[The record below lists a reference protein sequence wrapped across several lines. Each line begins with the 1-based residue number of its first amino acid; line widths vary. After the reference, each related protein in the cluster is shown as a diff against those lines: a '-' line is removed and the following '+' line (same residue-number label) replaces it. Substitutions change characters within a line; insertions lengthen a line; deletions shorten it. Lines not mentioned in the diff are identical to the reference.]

1 MLPITSFFAALCGFM
16 LIGLSVNVIRT
27 RKTLRVLI
35 GDGGQEAMQRA
46 VRAQANFC
54 EYIPLALILMAL
66 LEIREVNDW
75 LLVIFGVA
83 LVVGRSAHAYS
94 LIKVEMAK
102 ADAPID
108 ERIQFRKIG
117 MFATF
122 GVIGFESLLLLV
134 G

>member
-75 LLVIFGVA
+75 LLVILGVA